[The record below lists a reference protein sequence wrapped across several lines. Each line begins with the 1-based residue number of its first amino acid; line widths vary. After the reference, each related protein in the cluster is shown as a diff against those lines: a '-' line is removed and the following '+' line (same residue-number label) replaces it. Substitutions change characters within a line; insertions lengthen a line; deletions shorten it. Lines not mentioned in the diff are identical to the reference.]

1 MKIFNNTGQ
10 VVLLLAVLVIAIC
23 LAISIVI
30 IFLVREQEPIANAV
44 MVTLFL
50 IFVTACQLIL
60 FLPKI
65 ITAMFDGKFPQ
76 ALSYPRMCCHQLSSL
91 FSHEL

>member
-1 MKIFNNTGQ
+1 MLSVMVITIFLT
-10 VVLLLAVLVIAIC
+10 V
-23 LAISIVI
+23 SIVI
-30 IFLVREQEPIANAV
+30 IFLLREQEPIANVV

-65 ITAMFDGKFPQ
+65 LTAMMDGKLPH
-76 ALSYPRMCCHQLSSL
+76 APSSL
-91 FSHEL
+91 MNASSFILQSVFS

>member
-1 MKIFNNTGQ
+1 MKNFKNTGQ
-10 VVLLLAVLVIAIC
+10 VVLMLAVMAIT
-23 LAISIVI
+23 IFFTVSIGI
-30 IFLVREQEPIANAV
+30 IFLVREQEPIANVV

-65 ITAMFDGKFPQ
+65 LTAMMNGKLPQ
-76 ALSYPRMCCHQLSSL
+76 APSCLREALSFILQSV
-91 FSHEL
+91 FS

>member
-1 MKIFNNTGQ
+1 MSNFKNTGQ
-10 VVLLLAVLVIAIC
+10 VVLMLAVMVITIF
-23 LAISIVI
+23 LTVSIVI

-60 FLPKI
+60 FLPK
-65 ITAMFDGKFPQ
+65 TVAAMMDGKLSQAPSRVMK
-76 ALSYPRMCCHQLSSL
+76 ALSFILAKV
-91 FSHEL
+91 FS

>member
-1 MKIFNNTGQ
+1 MKNFKNTGQ
-10 VVLLLAVLVIAIC
+10 VVLMLAVMVITIF
-23 LAISIVI
+23 LTVSIVI

-44 MVTLFL
+44 MVTLFI

-65 ITAMFDGKFPQ
+65 LTAMMDGKNLQ
-76 ALSYPRMCCHQLSSL
+76 APSCLVKVSSFL
-91 FSHEL
+91 TWIVFS